1 MTGYGGIQ
9 MKKFRNLKIAPKL
22 ISCFLLIAFLIAAVG
37 IIGILQIKKI
47 NLSSASMYEDNIIH
61 IRKVGALKENF
72 LQIHSDLL
80 SLLITK
86 DPSKKQQIEEEINK
100 LTEEDM
106 DISKKFEDTNA
117 TDQEKELLIKFNK
130 NHEDYMMARK
140 KFIELI
146 NSNKY
151 DEAQMSFDMVVEA
164 RQKTFNDIN
173 ELININLKEAEE
185 ANKTNGLIYKAT
197 FNMMVSIVIFGFIIA
212 IVFGILIST
221 SLSKGI
227 NKVLIFANALGD
239 GDLTKRID
247 IYAKDEIGKLSVSLN
262 KAVENTRNLIS
273 AIISGSVDMSSSSEE
288 VSAAIEEISAKMN
301 DINQATKEISAGT
314 ENLGTISEKVN
325 ASIQEITS
333 NTTELSSKAEDGNR
347 ASEEVQARAAE
358 IKDKGL
364 KAINISQKIYK
375 EKQVNIIKAIEDGKV
390 VEKIKVMADSI
401 AEIASKTNLLALN
414 AAIESARAGD
424 AGKGFAVVADE
435 IRKLAEQSA
444 INVSNIQNVIAQ
456 VNEAFHNLS
465 NNTQDILAFIDN
477 NVNPDY
483 ELFLETA
490 EKYEKD
496 AAFIK
501 TMSGGIA
508 FGTAQILNSIE
519 QTSSAIDNVSS
530 TARLSAS
537 SSQGILSSVDETSIA
552 VREVS
557 ESVQRQAELA
567 EELNNL
573 VNKFKI

>member
-1 MTGYGGIQ
+1 

-117 TDQEKELLIKFNK
+117 TDQEKELLTKFNK

-151 DEAQMSFDMVVEA
+151 GEAQMSFDMVVEA

-173 ELININLKEAEE
+173 ELINTNLKEAEE

-262 KAVENTRNLIS
+262 KAAENTRNLIS
-273 AIISGSVDMSSSSEE
+273 AIISGSADMSSSSEE
-288 VSAAIEEISAKMN
+288 VSAAIEEISAKMD
-301 DINQATKEISAGT
+301 DINHATKEISAGT
-314 ENLGTISEKVN
+314 ENLDAISEKVN

-364 KAINISQKIYK
+364 KVINISQNIYK
-375 EKQVNIIKAIEDGKV
+375 EKQANIIKAIEDGKV

-424 AGKGFAVVADE
+424 AGKGFAVVSDE

-444 INVSNIQNVIAQ
+444 INVSNIQNVIEQ
-456 VNEAFHNLS
+456 VNGAFGNLS

-490 EKYEKD
+490 EKYERD

-508 FGTAQILNSIE
+508 FGTVQILNSIE
-519 QTSSAIDNVSS
+519 QTNSAIDNVST